1 MSIGKIVGGILMA
14 SILGG
19 CQMVDW
25 HCTKGGQW
33 SAGYTLEDGRCTYYC
48 ADPEEKFCGKTT
60 AEAEAKMANDPSI
73 KKQRQAQADAG
84 LAQDKALCGKLGF
97 KPDTDGMANCLLT
110 QHQNRVG
117 VAAQNKEA
125 QMAGAKAE
133 AQTWANL
140 ANRPIVAPQV
150 SQPIQIG
157 PKLNCQTYGNNT
169 TCY

>member
-1 MSIGKIVGGILMA
+1 MTIGKIVGGILMA

-33 SAGYTLEDGRCTYYC
+33 SSAYTLEDGRCTYYC

-73 KKQRQAQADAG
+73 KKQRQAQADSG

-117 VAAQNKEA
+117 FAVKDREA
-125 QMAGAKAE
+125 EIDGAKAE
-133 AQTWANL
+133 AKAWSDL
-140 ANRPIVAPQV
+140 AKGVQNSAP
-150 SQPIQIG
+150 
-157 PKLNCQTYGNNT
+157 KAT
-169 TCY
+169 TCSTFGSTTNCYTY